1 MWVQEVCGNIM
12 LKEEEKKKIE
22 GTRKRRYFTQI
33 RFVIEVIYQYIYFI
47 IRCQVWT
54 ELENVLV

>member
-12 LKEEEKKKIE
+12 LKEEEEKKIE
-22 GTRKRRYFTQI
+22 GTRKRNFIQI

-47 IRCQVWT
+47 VRCQVWT

>member
-12 LKEEEKKKIE
+12 LKEEEEKKIE
-22 GTRKRRYFTQI
+22 GTRKRRYFIQI

-47 IRCQVWT
+47 VRCQVWA

>member
-12 LKEEEKKKIE
+12 LKEEEEKKIE

-33 RFVIEVIYQYIYFI
+33 RFVIEVIYQTPI
-47 IRCQVWT
+47 
-54 ELENVLV
+54 L